1 MLRASGT
8 RLAPTET
15 ECRDYMKYP
24 ALMKVLEAEVNEKV
38 SNAEAAKEQETTVSH
53 IKDIMTKLKYTVE
66 QAMDLL
72 SIPETQ
78 RDTYTNLI
86 AKKS

>member
-38 SNAEAAKEQETTVSH
+38 SNAEQETTVSH